1 MGRKRQGKVE
11 RHLPLKP
18 AVFHMLVALSEAESY
33 GYGVIRSVRQRSG
46 GRIDLQTGTFYRH
59 LRRLLDD
66 GLVEE
71 RGAGPAGD
79 DPRRGSYYGLTSAG
93 REVVRAEWQRMSELV
108 GSTRDVVLADEDGS

>member
-1 MGRKRQGKVE
+1 MGRKRQGNVE

-66 GLVEE
+66 GLVAE

-79 DPRRGSYYGLTSAG
+79 DPRPDVGGPRGGASGVA
-93 REVVRAEWQRMSELV
+93 ADV
-108 GSTRDVVLADEDGS
+108 GACRVDA